1 MVRHWAVLGVLLLL
15 LACAAADAGASKEA
29 PEAPAEQQARAS
41 RPGVEDSWPEDIV
54 KTGEKTGLG
63 SAGSVARRR
72 ATLRAGGLALAPA
85 PRVVALRACRARPPP
100 VFVVHNKA
108 PLMRKRKR
116 WAATWSSCASTA
128 TKRRSRV
135 LATSSR

>member
-63 SAGSVARRR
+63 SAGSVAQPARHVACRGPGACAR
-72 ATLRAGGLALAPA
+72 AAGSRAAGVSRAPA
-85 PRVVALRACRARPPP
+85 AC
-100 VFVVHNKA
+100 VC
-108 PLMRKRKR
+108 
-116 WAATWSSCASTA
+116 CAQQG
-128 TKRRSRV
+128 
-135 LATSSR
+135 TSHA